1 MLKDYMEDYKR
12 KKSDREENNRE
23 VEVFTRENGFEP
35 VKWESLRIGQIIRVF
50 SLFPCFEIQRK
61 DWVTRDQ
68 FLPADI
74 LILNSS
80 EPMGVCYI
88 ETKNLDGE
96 TNLKQKNAQKDVIRA
111 FSRTEAILV
120 RNSIKI
126 FSYKQDRIN
135 KFPSLMN
142 TPILFSTNFQVC

>member
-1 MLKDYMEDYKR
+1 
-12 KKSDREENNRE
+12 
-23 VEVFTRENGFEP
+23 
-35 VKWESLRIGQIIRVF
+35 
-50 SLFPCFEIQRK
+50 
-61 DWVTRDQ
+61 
-68 FLPADI
+68 
-74 LILNSS
+74 
-80 EPMGVCYI
+80 MGVCYI

-135 KFPSLMN
+135 KFPSFMN